1 MQVAPLPEHRHTGEE
16 ATAAEMVLPGLHQA
30 MQPIPQDHL
39 AAAHPCDVPMVPQ
52 QEAVPIITGHPQPR
66 EEPCREQVL
75 LLREAIM
82 SRTDRFIQG
91 PAPQPHKAGQL
102 IPETPAVQHQDPRDH
117 HLIAGQV
124 LQDRPPTAGQVL
136 QDRHLIADRAAVHL
150 IQVAAGQADRQV
162 LIPVA
167 ADRRVVVHPTQAA
180 VAGQEA
186 VQVQAAQE
194 DNKLLPRLM
203 PGR

>member
-1 MQVAPLPEHRHTGEE
+1 
-16 ATAAEMVLPGLHQA
+16 

-124 LQDRPPTAGQVL
+124 LQDR
-136 QDRHLIADRAAVHL
+136 HLIADRAAVHL